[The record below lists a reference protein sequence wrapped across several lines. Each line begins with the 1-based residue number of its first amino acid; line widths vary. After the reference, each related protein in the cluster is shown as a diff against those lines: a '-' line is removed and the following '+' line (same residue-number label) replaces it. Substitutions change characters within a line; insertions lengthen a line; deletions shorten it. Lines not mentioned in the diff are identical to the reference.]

1 MGLIS
6 EDTQLWG
13 PSPGSGQFE
22 IPVLW
27 ITDGW
32 TTEKQI
38 IRNAIGHTWQKV
50 SNVWFTG
57 WETDAQNTRS
67 GQFLRLRIDAGA
79 SQGTGAAPTGRG
91 ALRGPGGSSVVFGL
105 RPDTAFD
112 RLRYLAV
119 HEFGHVL
126 GFTTRMTA
134 RSGIPDARL
143 RNFIVGSVRSGRG
156 IGIR

>member
-32 TTEKQI
+32 KTEKQI

-91 ALRGPGGSSVVFGL
+91 AFSRIFSGSRRQSRQQLGPRVDGGSTRGCAGSGRHNGLLPVVF
-105 RPDTAFD
+105 R
-112 RLRYLAV
+112 
-119 HEFGHVL
+119 
-126 GFTTRMTA
+126 
-134 RSGIPDARL
+134 
-143 RNFIVGSVRSGRG
+143 
-156 IGIR
+156 